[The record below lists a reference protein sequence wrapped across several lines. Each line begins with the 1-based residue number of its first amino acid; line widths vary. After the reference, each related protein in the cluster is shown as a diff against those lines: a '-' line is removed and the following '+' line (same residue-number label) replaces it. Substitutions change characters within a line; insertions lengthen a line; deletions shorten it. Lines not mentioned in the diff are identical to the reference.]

1 MKRRSFNLKNL
12 AKIEIPLVTVSL
24 MNIMLF
30 PIPRPLKATPQNRI
44 QLKSRQRKKK
54 RCVFLNLSSKTR
66 NPKSR
71 SSTSI
76 SKKRK
81 IKKRVR
87 LLIKKK
93 NIASVSES
101 LKNKMLKRRP
111 SNYQKE
117 KKNNYRLVI

>member
-30 PIPRPLKATPQNRI
+30 TTPRPLKTTPQNKNH
-44 QLKSRQRKKK
+44 LKSRQRKKK
-54 RCVFLNLSSKTR
+54 RCAFLNLSSKTR

-76 SKKRK
+76 SKKRR

-101 LKNKMLKRRP
+101 LKNKMLRRRP

-117 KKNNYRLVI
+117 KKNNYR